1 MNNSNRL
8 SDWVMRGV
16 NFALSGSESATTTP
30 SITVPGGAPTQY
42 DIVRRNSFAAG
53 ADTMRDKFVE
63 RMTWF
68 AEYAPDKQT
77 EDYVWRIIMDIKSF
91 HVTPEDAR

>member
-1 MNNSNRL
+1 MSNTSRL

-16 NFALSGSESATTTP
+16 NLALSGSGSVTTP

-42 DIVRRNSFAAG
+42 DIVRLNSFAAG
-53 ADTMRDKFVE
+53 ANTMRDKFTE

-77 EDYVWRIIMDIKSF
+77 ADYVWRIIMDVKGF
-91 HVTPEDAR
+91 QVTPEDAAR